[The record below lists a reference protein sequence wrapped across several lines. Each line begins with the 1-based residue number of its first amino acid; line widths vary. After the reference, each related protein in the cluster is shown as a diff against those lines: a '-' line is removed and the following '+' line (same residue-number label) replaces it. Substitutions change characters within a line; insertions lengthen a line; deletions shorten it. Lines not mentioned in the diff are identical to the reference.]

1 MTVLEMFMHGRYD
14 GVVLRLGL
22 NYGFISCGNFG
33 PNFKIHFKREACTFD
48 FLTLKVRDR
57 VRFNVKLA
65 PDYGPE
71 ILRATSIYKR
81 EGTNGTT

>member
-1 MTVLEMFMHGRYD
+1 MTVLEMFMRGRYD
-14 GVVLRLGL
+14 GWVLRLGP
-22 NYGFISCGNFG
+22 NYGFIKCGNWG
-33 PNFKIHFKREACTFD
+33 PDYKIHFKREACTFD
-48 FLTLKVRDR
+48 FLTLKVGEG

-81 EGTNGTT
+81 GKT